1 MESLLT
7 LEHPRGSY
15 AIHRRSCNLDG
26 KHLKKLRSKGRPSDC
41 ARAQTISKKQ
51 VWIRKSMD
59 KTTTTTCRKQSGKDQ
74 AFARYTGNAEDRTSL
89 AQLSAKIK
97 ASLSAFEKVDM
108 TMEST
113 AQKPANSSEFWLVWT
128 SDQSSFQPA
137 SCQITCELGLL
148 FEDPRR
154 CSFQLVHLLHHQ
166 GLPLHCV

>member
-1 MESLLT
+1 MPYT
-7 LEHPRGSY
+7 GGP
-15 AIHRRSCNLDG
+15 AISRVNISRSCAARVDLPIV
-26 KHLKKLRSKGRPSDC
+26 LAPRLFPSKFGSGN
-41 ARAQTISKKQ
+41 QWTKQ
-51 VWIRKSMD
+51 RH
-59 KTTTTTCRKQSGKDQ
+59 GEDQ

-128 SDQSSFQPA
+128 SDQSSIQPA

-154 CSFQLVHLLHHQ
+154 CGFQLVHLLHHQ